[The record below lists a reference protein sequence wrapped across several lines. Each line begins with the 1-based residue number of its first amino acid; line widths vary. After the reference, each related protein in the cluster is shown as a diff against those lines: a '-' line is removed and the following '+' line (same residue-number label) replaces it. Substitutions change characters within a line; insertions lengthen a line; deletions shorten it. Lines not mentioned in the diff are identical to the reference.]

1 MLVGRLSHPFPLRL
15 RSVRDPI
22 PTLCLGSGRQRW
34 SKGKMLQANLH
45 MRYPCPQGRAPVK
58 SSAAPE
64 KGPRMP
70 RQRRLRRALFAL
82 LPLAV
87 IAGAYW
93 YVTGGQVMST
103 DDAYVEAE
111 KVGVS
116 TDVSA
121 IVKEIDVSDDQ
132 RVDAGQVLYRL
143 ARSSARASSW
153 PWAPR

>member
-1 MLVGRLSHPFPLRL
+1 
-15 RSVRDPI
+15 
-22 PTLCLGSGRQRW
+22 
-34 SKGKMLQANLH
+34 
-45 MRYPCPQGRAPVK
+45 
-58 SSAAPE
+58 
-64 KGPRMP
+64 MP

-153 PWAPR
+153 GLGASAPWAPR

>member
-1 MLVGRLSHPFPLRL
+1 MRNQSSNAPIMADKETVSRRPNLEEAPAPM
-15 RSVRDPI
+15 RDP
-22 PTLCLGSGRQRW
+22 
-34 SKGKMLQANLH
+34 
-45 MRYPCPQGRAPVK
+45 PQGRAPAK
-58 SSAAPE
+58 SSTAPE

-87 IAGAYW
+87 IAGADW

-153 PWAPR
+153 GLGASAPWTPR